1 MNRLLRLAAKVDERL
16 KQFADER
23 NRDPEG
29 RFDSGTVARPDDFA
43 IAMMPAPKPKMGL
56 GKKLAIAGTAGLL
69 GGTATGRKLVKGAAG
84 AFKDRESIKAAFQAS
99 PADAPVRILL
109 ATDAPAT
116 ENSKL

>member
-1 MNRLLRLAAKVDERL
+1 MNKLLRLAAKVDERL
-16 KQFADER
+16 KQFTDER

-84 AFKDRESIKAAFQAS
+84 ALTRKAESYLK
-99 PADAPVRILL
+99 
-109 ATDAPAT
+109 
-116 ENSKL
+116 